1 MFDSN
6 NVLAPNHPNTFL
18 ADPKF
23 DYNMKNKTGQ
33 EQVFADDC
41 CHNKNSD
48 LAPNHPN
55 TFLDDP
61 RFDYNLF
68 NHTILFRKCLFTV
81 NIHSERS
88 LDALSIGRLSI

>member
-6 NVLAPNHPNTFL
+6 NVLAANQPKTCL
-18 ADPKF
+18 ADPRF
-23 DYNMKNKTGQ
+23 EYNMKNKTGQ

-41 CHNKNSD
+41 CHNKNYD
-48 LAPNHPN
+48 LAPNNPN

-68 NHTILFRKCLFTV
+68 NHTFLLQKCLFTV
-81 NIHSERS
+81 HWM
-88 LDALSIGRLSI
+88 L

>member
-6 NVLAPNHPNTFL
+6 NVLAANQPNTFL
-18 ADPKF
+18 ADPRF
-23 DYNMKNKTGQ
+23 EYNMKNKTGQ

-68 NHTILFRKCLFTV
+68 NHTFLLRKCLFTV
-81 NIHSERS
+81 YETLVYDI
-88 LDALSIGRLSI
+88 